1 MTISEI
7 LATLKLELSWI
18 DSTGIV
24 QENAHLGHYNEWKW
38 CRDSLERIVKTIE
51 EEGISPDPIYSLDVM
66 LERLHDDTPNLSL

>member
-24 QENAHLGHYNEWKW
+24 QENAHLKHHNGWKL

-51 EEGISPDPIYSLDVM
+51 EEGIYPDPIYSLNTM
-66 LERLHDDTPNLSL
+66 HDDTPNLSL